1 LISLTDKWLQALDQG
16 RIIGSVFV
24 DFRKAFDMVD
34 HEILLKKLKIY
45 QCDESTVRWF
55 TSYLSERTQHVYI
68 NNVLSEP
75 GTIRCGVP
83 QGSILGP
90 LLFILFINDLPLVL
104 RDSISSTDLY
114 ADDTTLSDIQN
125 TKHELEISL
134 QNALNKLDNW
144 CTCNGMVVNTGKT
157 KILLISTR
165 KKRTKLDSD
174 ELCLTWKDKRLQM
187 VCHDSLLGVLV
198 DNNLSWTEHIKH
210 ISKKVNS
217 SLWLLSRIRHFLLE
231 RHRKLFYNSYIQPY
245 LDYCN
250 TVWGNSNDKNLAKL
264 AHLQKRAF
272 ELISIQKE
280 SKENLAG
287 KLKILP
293 IKDRICLRKAK
304 LMYRISNNSA
314 PEYLQ
319 SLFQYRLPGNTPHL
333 RSMSTKHYKIPK
345 PNKELFKKS
354 FQYSGTLLW
363 NSIPVEIRNAHS
375 ISFFQTQYIQWLQRC
390 S

>member
-1 LISLTDKWLQALDQG
+1 MPVVNT
-16 RIIGSVFV
+16 
-24 DFRKAFDMVD
+24 
-34 HEILLKKLKIY
+34 
-45 QCDESTVRWF
+45 WF

-104 RDSISSTDLY
+104 RDSVSSTDLY
-114 ADDTTLSDIQN
+114 ADDTTLSDIQS

-144 CTCNGMVVNTGKT
+144 CTYNGMVVNTGKT

-174 ELCLTWKDKRLQM
+174 ELCLTWKEERLQM
-187 VCHDSLLGVLV
+187 VCQDSLLGVLV

-217 SLWLLSRIRHFLLE
+217 SLWVLSRIRHFLLE

-280 SKENLAG
+280 SKEKLAG

-304 LMYRISNNSA
+304 LMYRIANNSA

-319 SLFQYRLPGNTPHL
+319 SLFKYRLPGNTPHL
-333 RSMSTKHYKIPK
+333 RSMSTKHYKTPK

-354 FQYSGTLLW
+354 FQYSGAFLW
-363 NSIPVEIRNAHS
+363 NNIPVEIRNAHS
-375 ISFFQTQYIQWLQRC
+375 ISCFQTQYIKWLQRC